1 MSINPI
7 NTVASETLP
16 LTTAR
21 LMPALVTA
29 LVGVVLLF
37 AAGFAQTHVLH
48 NAAHD
53 SRHSAIFPCH

>member
-7 NTVASETLP
+7 NTATSETLP
-16 LTTAR
+16 LTTTR
-21 LMPALVTA
+21 LMPALLTA

-53 SRHSAIFPCH
+53 SRHSAVFPCH